1 MHRKESFLPLVT
13 SPRRR
18 RNLTTTHSSLQ
29 VRISSG
35 VVSKICFVTTLSFTS
50 CPPHLPPILDLQKD
64 LALFSSLSDTS
75 SLFVGK
81 SNHHDLLVSTDT
93 TTEKNQTDFTIGNGR
108 NYYIW
113 LLLYLGLCFLF
124 FSSPS
129 SLLGR
134 RRRCCRRR
142 FHLDAFASNSFE
154 KVCKKSKEHCESIS
168 RCTAHLQ

>member
-1 MHRKESFLPLVT
+1 MRASYDGRRSVRVPFSKNLLETRTSIEKNPFVPVVT

-18 RNLTTTHSSLQ
+18 RILTTTHSSLQ

-50 CPPHLPPILDLQKD
+50 CPPILDLQKD

-93 TTEKNQTDFTIGNGR
+93 TTTKERGWTTKNTNQDPTTTI
-108 NYYIW
+108 
-113 LLLYLGLCFLF
+113 C
-124 FSSPS
+124 SSS
-129 SLLGR
+129 
-134 RRRCCRRR
+134 
-142 FHLDAFASNSFE
+142 FHFRL
-154 KVCKKSKEHCESIS
+154 
-168 RCTAHLQ
+168 